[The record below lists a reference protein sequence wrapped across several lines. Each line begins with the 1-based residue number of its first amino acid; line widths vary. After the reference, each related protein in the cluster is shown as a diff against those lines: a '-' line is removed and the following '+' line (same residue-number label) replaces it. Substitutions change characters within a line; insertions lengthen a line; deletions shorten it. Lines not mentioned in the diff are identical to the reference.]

1 MANLSRF
8 LGLASVFR
16 STLTAL
22 LVLTGRAL
30 RATARWLRDFVLISG
45 SFPSMVRDPGIAA
58 FCALEASPRRARPF
72 RGGGGQLAV
81 SGLARVSD
89 EPHLQLSVGL

>member
-58 FCALEASPRRARPF
+58 FCALEASPRRARPV
-72 RGGGGQLAV
+72 RGGGQLAV